1 MNIDIRQIEI
11 DNIDDDFDNAR
22 FTDED
27 GRIFN
32 SAYDDLRESIVSTQG
47 RYLLFDVYE
56 SEHSPG
62 RYKLFKGGTTRLAI
76 TKELSM
82 DCVVEGV
89 ENPYLSVRCMVSPKV
104 SASKGLLL
112 GVGENITR
120 GQLCYG
126 EKSIAMH
133 NVLRAYSMEHDE
145 QKVDVEAFV
154 EYAKINGMR
163 ALVGNKREYHY
174 LKGCAEYFI
183 FPKVLNKRIIDG
195 RANREWVRGVLTMR
209 GRFIDQ
215 YTTNLS
221 ENDKDIAVNSAIEMF
236 NSICQQYDSETL
248 TLITLKEP
256 LKKAVLD
263 VSSQSSDIETTY
275 SNSFDQKFDLE
286 AGDVDSKLNGDVK
299 HNALVLVGELVRTGN
314 IEGSSK
320 KTRRLK
326 GMDVRHNEIS
336 GFVDLIK
343 LLPKPAKKLALKEL
357 FG

>member
-1 MNIDIRQIEI
+1 
-11 DNIDDDFDNAR
+11 
-22 FTDED
+22 
-27 GRIFN
+27 
-32 SAYDDLRESIVSTQG
+32 
-47 RYLLFDVYE
+47 
-56 SEHSPG
+56 
-62 RYKLFKGGTTRLAI
+62 
-76 TKELSM
+76 
-82 DCVVEGV
+82 
-89 ENPYLSVRCMVSPKV
+89 
-104 SASKGLLL
+104 
-112 GVGENITR
+112 
-120 GQLCYG
+120 
-126 EKSIAMH
+126 
-133 NVLRAYSMEHDE
+133 
-145 QKVDVEAFV
+145 
-154 EYAKINGMR
+154 
-163 ALVGNKREYHY
+163 
-174 LKGCAEYFI
+174 
-183 FPKVLNKRIIDG
+183 
-195 RANREWVRGVLTMR
+195 MR